1 MLKDILSIAGQ
12 PGLFKMVSQTKNGII
27 VESLETKKR
36 IPAYTTSKVS
46 ALEDIAIYTESEE
59 VALKE
64 VFKRIA
70 EKENKGL
77 AVDPKSSSDNLKAY
91 FEAILPEYDREKV
104 YVSDIKKVIVWYNL
118 LQKMDL
124 LNFDEKSEESE
135 ESAEIEEK
143 PAEEVKE

>member
-1 MLKDILSIAGQ
+1 
-12 PGLFKMVSQTKNGII
+12 LFKMVSQTKNGII

>member
-1 MLKDILSIAGQ
+1 M
-12 PGLFKMVSQTKNGII
+12 FKMVSQTKNGII